1 MSTLNTLRDRL
12 LLRLLSQPTRDALFQ
27 VVFHDLDTEISHF
40 AASDDPEH
48 IAPALTHLADLM
60 EEEPQWTAQLAE
72 AF

>member
-1 MSTLNTLRDRL
+1 MSNLNTLRDRL

-27 VVFHDLDTEISHF
+27 VVFRDLDTEISHF

-72 AF
+72 TF